1 MSPSIEPFM
10 TQFDAPY
17 GWYILENH
25 PPPDLIVQVEAFLQ
39 TREPYCVAA
48 AARFLQ
54 RGVQDHIWL
63 QENRYAG
70 QERISGLIIQS
81 KGALFPVF
89 KGISPRSLKNFL
101 VQDLQNLR
109 FYAVQGIR
117 KDVALLEQVLALR
130 GVCST
135 KQVDYDLMVLDQEP
149 AWLTSR
155 VPGLILRYAEPR
167 DMEGLFH
174 LQAAYEQEEVI
185 PQGGVFNP
193 ALCRLSMEHIMTHE
207 YLLLAQWKSKILGK
221 INTNAASFSRY
232 QIGGVYVCPDYR
244 GLGIAS
250 YMGAAFVKTL
260 RATGRGFSL
269 FVKKQNCA
277 AREVYRRIGFKVLED
292 YRISYYE
299 GQKPS

>member
-1 MSPSIEPFM
+1 M
-10 TQFDAPY
+10 TQFSAPY
-17 GWYILENH
+17 TWYMLENH
-25 PPPDLIVQVEAFLQ
+25 PPPDRIVPVEAFLQ
-39 TREPYCVAA
+39 AREAYCVAA

-54 RGVQDHIWL
+54 RGMQDQIWV
-63 QENRYAG
+63 QENQYAG
-70 QERISGLIIQS
+70 QGSISGLIILS

-89 KGISPRSLKNFL
+89 NGISPESLTDFL
-101 VQDLQNLR
+101 VQGRQNLR

-117 KDVALLEQVLALR
+117 KDVALLEQALALS
-130 GVCST
+130 GVCSARR
-135 KQVDYDLMVLDQEP
+135 VDYDLMVLDQEP
-149 AWLTSR
+149 AWLTAR

-167 DMEGLFH
+167 DMESLFH

-185 PQGGVFNP
+185 LQGGVFNP
-193 ALCRLSMEHIMTHE
+193 ALCRLSLEYIMTHE

-250 YMGAAFVKTL
+250 YMGAAFVRNL
-260 RATGRGFSL
+260 LAAGRGFTL
-269 FVKKQNCA
+269 FVKKRNSA
-277 AREVYRRIGFKVLED
+277 AREAYLRIGFKVLED

-299 GQKPS
+299 GQKQP